1 MRFSKILPIVVT
13 DGRSRTNFRV
23 APTEQP
29 GRPKNFATKDLPPAD
44 PAATGEAV
52 TGGGAGSGAT
62 PALLV
67 SSPSSPS
74 PLLFLP
80 FSFGSSDSVAVF
92 QILAI
97 TTLLCIGWRCG
108 ALWLAGGVASSSVLL
123 DGATWQDSPGSGKQ
137 HSGGDADR
145 GGGGAR
151 GG

>member
-44 PAATGEAV
+44 PAAAGEAV

-92 QILAI
+92 QILAV

-108 ALWLAGGVASSSVLL
+108 ALWLVGGVASSSVLL